1 MKFIIQNSYV
11 LLILILFL
19 EECTELYDFQT
30 QQKLHIPISNFKNI
44 NRVIEER
51 VIFPGYWTAILRN
64 ISQNEAYTFIKKNNG
79 NHMKEE
85 EKAYRIHI

>member
-11 LLILILFL
+11 LLIIILFL

-51 VIFPGYWTAILRN
+51 VIFTGYWTILRN
-64 ISQNEAYTFIKKNNG
+64 ISQNEAYTLKKNNG
-79 NHMKEE
+79 NHRKEE